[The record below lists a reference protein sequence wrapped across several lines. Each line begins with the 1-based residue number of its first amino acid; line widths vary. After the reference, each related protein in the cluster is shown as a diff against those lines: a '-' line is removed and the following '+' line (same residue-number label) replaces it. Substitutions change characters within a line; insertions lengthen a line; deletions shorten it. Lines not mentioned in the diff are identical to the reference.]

1 MIILIAA
8 ALVVLGVVIRA
19 VAANTPLAWGDRAA
33 WVLWAV
39 AAILWL
45 ITMVGSGGK

>member
-19 VAANTPLAWGDRAA
+19 VAA
-33 WVLWAV
+33 
-39 AAILWL
+39 ILWL